1 MTLCLLIV
9 VEMDVRVGNIENFM
23 EKVAFRCTLKG
34 MWGLNRQ
41 RSCLNEAKYRNTHN
55 MANKA
60 KILSV
65 IPTDHEIIAN
75 ISIKIYAVAYFY
87 ISM

>member
-1 MTLCLLIV
+1 
-9 VEMDVRVGNIENFM
+9 
-23 EKVAFRCTLKG
+23 
-34 MWGLNRQ
+34 
-41 RSCLNEAKYRNTHN
+41 

-60 KILSV
+60 TILSV